1 MESRAEVL
9 YVAVEDSWKH
19 ALVPRLMAAGA
30 DLSKVGR
37 FDVVEHGDEVILSL
51 PDDNARLEQ
60 DIVENEIAM
69 VVVDPITW

>member
-1 MESRAEVL
+1 VL

-19 ALVPRLMAAGA
+19 TPVPRLMAAGG

-51 PDDNARLEQ
+51 PDDNARLEH

-69 VVVDPITW
+69 VVLDPITW